1 MFLKILD
8 FISINGTKLSY
19 GIEGSGIPCL
29 VIGSAI
35 YYPRTFSQELR
46 QHFKFIFADTRGF
59 VPTDTPIDLEK
70 ITVDTFSDDVEQIRK
85 ALDIPKICVLG
96 HSIHGMLALEYAR
109 KYPQNTS
116 HVIVIGS
123 PINGSR
129 KNLKASRQ
137 YWASNASEERK
148 DIYNRMMDSH
158 RMEELSDLTPGDM
171 MKQNY
176 INNAPFYWYDP
187 TYDCSWIWEGVKVN
201 PKITGK
207 LQGVL
212 FKTYD
217 IAKDS
222 NLNNIPIFVA
232 MGKHDY
238 MVPHFQWN
246 AEIEKLTKLSY
257 YLFEKIG
264 HTPQL
269 EEPDEFDKK
278 LIEWIKKHS

>member
-1 MFLKILD
+1 M
-8 FISINGTKLSY
+8 
-19 GIEGSGIPCL
+19 

-46 QHFKFIFADTRGF
+46 QHFKFIFTDNRGF
-59 VPTDTPIDLEK
+59 VPTDEPVDLNKVTIDMFL
-70 ITVDTFSDDVEQIRK
+70 DDAEQIRK

-96 HSIHGMLALEYAR
+96 HSIQGNLALEYAR

-123 PINGSR
+123 PPCGTR
-129 KNLKASRQ
+129 KSLKASTQ
-137 YWASNASEERK
+137 HWTNNASEERK
-148 DIYNRMMDSH
+148 NIHKRLLE
-158 RMEELSDLTPGDM
+158 RQKMEDLSDLSPSEM
-171 MKQNY
+171 VIQHFVK
-176 INNAPFYWYDP
+176 NAPFYWYDP
-187 TYDCSWIWEGVKVN
+187 TYDCSWIWEGVKIN
-201 PKITGK
+201 ARITGK
-207 LQGVL
+207 LQGEL

-222 NLNNIPIFVA
+222 NLDNIPIFVA

-238 MVPHFQWN
+238 MMPHFQWD
-246 AEIEKLTKLSY
+246 AEIEKLPKLSY
-257 YLFEKIG
+257 HLFEKSG

>member
-1 MFLKILD
+1 MNSNIF
-8 FISINGTKLSY
+8 INGVRLAY
-19 GIEGSGIPCL
+19 IIEGSGIPCL
-29 VIGSAI
+29 VIGSTI

-59 VPTDTPIDLEK
+59 VPTDEPVDLNEVTIDM
-70 ITVDTFSDDVEQIRK
+70 FSDDVEQIRK

-96 HSIHGMLALEYAR
+96 HSIHGILALEYAR

-123 PINGSR
+123 PLIGSR

-137 YWASNASEERK
+137 HWTNNASEERK
-148 DIYNRMMDSH
+148 NIYERLTKTQK
-158 RMEELSDLTPGDM
+158 MEDLSDLSPGEM
-171 MKQNY
+171 MIQNY

-201 PKITGK
+201 AKITGK

-238 MVPHFQWN
+238 MVPHFQWE
-246 AEIEKLTKLSY
+246 AVIEKLPHLSY
-257 YLFEKIG
+257 YLFEKSG

-269 EEPDEFDKK
+269 EEPEEFNKK

>member
-1 MFLKILD
+1 M
-8 FISINGTKLSY
+8 
-19 GIEGSGIPCL
+19 

-59 VPTDTPIDLEK
+59 VQTDTPVDLEK

-85 ALDIPKICVLG
+85 VLDIPKICVLG
-96 HSIHGMLALEYAR
+96 HSIHGILALEYAR
-109 KYPQNTS
+109 KYPQHTS

-123 PINGSR
+123 PLKGSR

-137 YWASNASEERK
+137 HWTNNASEERK
-148 DIYNRMMDSH
+148 DIYER
-158 RMEELSDLTPGDM
+158 LSETQKIVDLNDLSPGEM

-176 INNAPFYWYDP
+176 VNNAPFYWYDP
-187 TYDCSWIWEGVKVN
+187 TYDCSWIWEGVEVN
-201 PKITGK
+201 AKITGK

-238 MVPHFQWN
+238 MVPHFQWD
-246 AEIEKLTKLSY
+246 AEIEKLPKLSY
-257 YLFEKIG
+257 YLFEKSG